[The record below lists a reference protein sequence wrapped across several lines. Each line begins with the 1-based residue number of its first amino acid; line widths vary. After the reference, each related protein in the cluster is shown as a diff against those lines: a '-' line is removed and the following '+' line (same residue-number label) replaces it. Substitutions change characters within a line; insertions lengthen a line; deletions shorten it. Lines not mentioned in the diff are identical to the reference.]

1 MYMTPKLAHD
11 EKKSMCT
18 QNTMQMSH
26 DKQIEK
32 ICMPGQMN
40 VGDVF
45 GHLQPR
51 NFSVFYSVK
60 TSRIDTAA
68 MHMCWQRQPAYGP
81 CYT

>member
-1 MYMTPKLAHD
+1 MTPKLAHD

-51 NFSVFYSVK
+51 NISVFYSV
-60 TSRIDTAA
+60 
-68 MHMCWQRQPAYGP
+68 
-81 CYT
+81 